1 MKIIPKNNN
10 FSLRL
15 AQLLELTLQLYQ
27 CLPWDEGGEAEW
39 GSSSLG

>member
-27 CLPWDEGGEAEW
+27 RLPRDEGGETEW